1 MRMENKTVVVTGA
14 SAGIGKSIV
23 ELFAQEGANVVAVAR
38 RKERLDQLVEDLKD
52 APGKVVAFQGDLT
65 SSEANEG
72 MVQCAVDNF
81 GRLDVLVNN
90 AGVGDDISPVGDLTD
105 ETIDRVLNINLYA
118 PIHGM
123 RAAVKQFEAQ
133 GDGGNI
139 VNVASVSGLRTV
151 AGAIYGASKAA
162 LISLTKN
169 TAWMYRPKNIRCNVI
184 CPGGVETEIAATM
197 GDVNQY
203 GWDRVS
209 GVMALA
215 PQPGQPIQI
224 ANAALFLAS
233 DESSYV
239 TGDVMVVDGGWICG

>member
-1 MRMENKTVVVTGA
+1 MRMENKTVIVTGA

-23 ELFAQEGANVVAVAR
+23 ELFAREGANVVAVAR
-38 RKERLDQLVEDLKD
+38 RKERLDQLVDDLKG
-52 APGKVVAFQGDLT
+52 APGKVVAFQGDMT
-65 SSEANEG
+65 SNEANEG

-90 AGVGDDISPVGDLTD
+90 AGVGDDISPVGDLND
-105 ETIDRVLNINLYA
+105 EVVDRVLGINLYA
-118 PIHGM
+118 PIYGM
-123 RAAVKQFEAQ
+123 RAAIKQFEAQ
-133 GDGGNI
+133 DDGGNI

-151 AGAIYGASKAA
+151 AGAIYCASKAA

-169 TAWMYRPKNIRCNVI
+169 TAWMYRPKSIRCNAI

-209 GVMALA
+209 SVMALA
-215 PQPGQPIQI
+215 PKSGEPMQI

-239 TGDVMVVDGGWICG
+239 TGDIMVVDGGWTCG